1 MLKFTA
7 RNYLMRA
14 VTNRHL
20 QLASQ
25 RDPGV
30 TSVE

>member
-20 QLASQ
+20 QFASQ
-25 RDPGV
+25 TDPGV